1 MGQATLD
8 QVIYPTEIETLKLI
22 PSSVDLTG
30 AEIELVGMENR
41 EKRLQA
47 VLESVQDDYEFILID
62 CPPSLGLLTLNAL
75 AVCQSVLIPN
85 DGGLGITLSEDDL
98 GLYDLLMGQATLDQV
113 TYPTEIET
121 LKLIP
126 SSVDLT
132 GAEIELVSMENREK
146 RLQAVLES
154 AQDDYEFILIDCPPS
169 LGLLTLNALAVCQS
183 VLIPM
188 QCEYYALQGLSH
200 LLKTLKLVKRS
211 LNPDLRVEGIL
222 LTMFDGRTLLAGQV
236 RDQVKKYFKEFL
248 IETIIPRNV
257 RLSEAPSHGK
267 PVVLYAGRSRGAD
280 AYIELAKEII
290 ARSRNENLETTPIGE
305 SVA

>member
-1 MGQATLD
+1 MGKSICIVNQKGGVGKTTTAINLAACIALSGKKVLLVDVDPQANA
-8 QVIYPTEIETLKLI
+8 
-22 PSSVDLTG
+22 SS
-30 AEIELVGMENR
+30 
-41 EKRLQA
+41 
-47 VLESVQDDYEFILID
+47 
-62 CPPSLGLLTLNAL
+62 
-75 AVCQSVLIPN
+75 
-85 DGGLGITLSEDDL
+85 GLGISLAEDSL
-98 GLYDLLMGQATLDQV
+98 GLYDLLMGEATLDQV

-132 GAEIELVSMENREK
+132 GAEIELVGMENRET
-146 RLQAVLES
+146 RLKKVLEG
-154 AQDDYEFILIDCPPS
+154 AEDEYEFVLIDCPPS
-169 LGLLTLNALAVCQS
+169 LGLLTLNALAFCQS

-248 IETIIPRNV
+248 VETIIPRNI

-290 ARSRNENLETTPIGE
+290 SRSRSENLEPVPMGGPT
-305 SVA
+305 V